1 MKIWQAAALTLSAA
15 IASTASAYQVSG
27 SKWQDGKFRL
37 YVGVPATVPQL
48 DFDNNPITWNFII
61 QQAVVAWDN
70 PVQGLDITII
80 DETRN
85 PCDGYTG
92 AAGATVPNPV
102 INPNASNPTRD
113 STTATENGIGLDDDV
128 CGSAFGSDV
137 FAVTLLRSVPNQ
149 PALYQEADII
159 FNSNFQ
165 YDIHNN
171 SFSSSATPGTVTTPL
186 DARRLAIKQLGFALG
201 LIEEPNIPSIMHP
214 NAATRSITNPTTDDL
229 QGMRILYPN
238 PVASTDPDIRLAVEE
253 PNDSQI
259 KSGISNI
266 RGWAIGLKDIRL
278 VELSID
284 GGAFQPVPYGSV
296 RSDVAST
303 FSQYPKSGN
312 SGFSMIFN
320 WSSLSNGQH
329 QISVRAHDVDDNVV
343 TVNRS
348 FTVARFNDSFID
360 NVNIAG
366 SSSISNQKTVTLNN
380 VNADNVNYTVKLEW
394 DNAAQK
400 FNVVSTQ
407 AE

>member
-1 MKIWQAAALTLSAA
+1 MKIWQAAALTISTA

-27 SKWQDGKFRL
+27 SKWENGEFRL
-37 YVGVPATVPQL
+37 YVGVPATVPSL
-48 DFDNNPITWNFII
+48 DLDNNPITWNFII
-61 QQAVVAWDN
+61 QQAAVAWDN
-70 PVQGLDITII
+70 PVQGLNITIV

-92 AAGATVPNPV
+92 DAGLTISNPV
-102 INPNASNPTRD
+102 VNPNATNPVRD
-113 STTATENGIGLDDDV
+113 TTTAIACGIGLDDDV
-128 CGSAFGSDV
+128 CGSAFGNDV
-137 FAVTLLRSVPNQ
+137 YAVTILRSVSNQ

-201 LIEEPNIPSIMHP
+201 LIEESNIPSIMHP

-320 WSSLSNGQH
+320 WSSLSSGQH

-380 VNADNVNYTVKLEW
+380 VNADNANYTVKLEW

-400 FNVVSTQ
+400 FNVVSTL